1 MEALSAQP
9 PFNPV
14 GDKTANLL
22 QAQNMASAWSSYLY
36 QNQNSFMPGMNNQDW
51 LLGLG
56 SNAGNAPGNTQGA
69 TASGAAPAA
78 GTDLF
83 PTWAPTQPTD
93 QNQFLMNMD
102 MYGGSIA
109 PSLLGARGVAHS
121 TGSGTP
127 TTIASS
133 LDLVDKIVASP
144 SPIGCSP
151 GRHSNPD
158 SDADGEVDPEAD
170 TRSNHSHHSHE
181 SVHEHDEGV
190 ERDGMIWGMKVD
202 QYRALSA
209 RERKRVRNRIS
220 ARTFRAKRKE
230 HLSSLES
237 TLGTKDLEI
246 KMAHQEMLR
255 LRRQVADLQR
265 RLAKYEAPTF

>member
-1 MEALSAQP
+1 MEALAAP
-9 PFNPV
+9 APFDPV

-22 QAQNMASAWSSYLY
+22 AQNMASAWSSYLY
-36 QNQNSFMPGMNNQDW
+36 QNQNNFMPNMNNQDW

-56 SNAGNAPGNTQGA
+56 GNNNTANAQAPTASGNAPN
-69 TASGAAPAA
+69 A

-83 PTWAPTQPTD
+83 PTWAAAQPAG
-93 QNQFLMNMD
+93 QNQYLMNMN

-109 PSLLGARGVAHS
+109 PSLLGAPGVQS
-121 TGSGTP
+121 VGSTP
-127 TTIASS
+127 TISPS
-133 LDLVDKIVASP
+133 LDVVDKIVASP
-144 SPIGCSP
+144 SPLGGSP
-151 GRHSNPD
+151 GRHSVAD

-170 TRSNHSHHSHE
+170 TRSNHSHHSHD
-181 SVHEHDEGV
+181 SHEHDEGV

-202 QYRALSA
+202 EYRALSA

-237 TLGTKDLEI
+237 TLGAKDLEI
-246 KMAHQEMLR
+246 KIAHDEMLR

-265 RLAKYEAPTF
+265 RLAKYEAPAF

>member
-1 MEALSAQP
+1 MEALATQP
-9 PFNPV
+9 PFDSV
-14 GDKTANLL
+14 SDKTANLL
-22 QAQNMASAWSSYLY
+22 AQNLASAWNSYLY
-36 QNQNSFMPGMNNQDW
+36 ENQNSYIPSMSNQDW

-56 SNAGNAPGNTQGA
+56 GNAGNTQDA
-69 TASGAAPAA
+69 TASGPTPPAGA
-78 GTDLF
+78 ELF
-83 PTWAPTQPTD
+83 PAWAPTTQAS
-93 QNQFLMNMD
+93 QNQYLMNMN
-102 MYGGSIA
+102 MYGGAIA
-109 PSLLGARGVAHS
+109 PSLLGAPGITNRA
-121 TGSGTP
+121 GSGTP

-144 SPIGCSP
+144 DPIVCSP
-151 GRHSNPD
+151 GRHSNAD

-181 SVHEHDEGV
+181 SLHEHDEGV

-246 KMAHQEMLR
+246 KMAHEEMLR
-255 LRRQVADLQR
+255 LRRQVAELQR
-265 RLAKYEAPTF
+265 RLAKYEAPAF